1 MTEPLRDTDCGGE
14 HSERAKIIVFQA
26 LDFFTK
32 LVAVPFILT
41 LRQPAEL
48 MPQESELWNY
58 SHPEQ
63 PEPRDGYYVASCPPG
78 QAGRSE
84 TSALL

>member
-1 MTEPLRDTDCGGE
+1 MTEPLRDTDRGGE
-14 HSERAKIIVFQA
+14 HSERAKTIVFQE

-48 MPQESELWNY
+48 MPKLSELWNY
-58 SHPEQ
+58 
-63 PEPRDGYYVASCPPG
+63 G
-78 QAGRSE
+78 
-84 TSALL
+84 